1 MKLFNYLNL
10 INTSCAPEKGG
21 GTGYDCSAHTS
32 HPRTIA
38 NSILAPHRA
47 SEAAVS
53 KLNAGTQATIRGC
66 QTIVPAPGDPQLSSE
81 NQNNADDLLFEED
94 VCMS

>member
-1 MKLFNYLNL
+1 MAGVVRGVTGRKLDLQQTMAEHQKQQLVNW
-10 INTSCAPEKGG
+10 IP
-21 GTGYDCSAHTS
+21 AHK
-32 HPRTIA
+32 P
-38 NSILAPHRA
+38 
-47 SEAAVS
+47 
-53 KLNAGTQATIRGC
+53 QCGC

>member
-1 MKLFNYLNL
+1 MAVAGLVG
-10 INTSCAPEKGG
+10 AGDGAEAW
-21 GTGYDCSAHTS
+21 SAD
-32 HPRTIA
+32 
-38 NSILAPHRA
+38 NGWA